1 MLFKNGPFPAS
12 FSSCSSFQYSW
23 LNAGFIKF
31 AHDWIE
37 PRTSGVWSDLPI
49 NWATT
54 TSFKYFNCFGIPKM
68 SLEVV
73 CLIFRMGLY
82 GVSVAQNISLLLSV
96 TLRSAPFKNIFQAF
110 GSGSNTHCSLCAV
123 RLMLQTFRGCSRPLS
138 STYLR
143 QWQDLYPVTGTPM

>member
-12 FSSCSSFQYSW
+12 FSLCSSFQYSW

-73 CLIFRMGLY
+73 CLIFRMGRY

-96 TLRSAPFKNIFQAF
+96 TLRSAPFQIFFRHSVRAPTHTAAF
-110 GSGSNTHCSLCAV
+110 AQWGWCYK
-123 RLMLQTFRGCSRPLS
+123 TFRGCSRPLS